1 MSFWRSD
8 YRALGQTLTSGRLG
22 VDLPQPNS
30 SEMRIAAFNPAL
42 VEEMSLGMNLADM
55 GSVSAWIQS
64 APQPMAMAYAGHQYG
79 HFTMLGDG
87 RAQLLGEWQNDL
99 GICYDV
105 HLKGSGPT
113 PFARG
118 GDGYATLHA
127 MLREFIITEALHA
140 LGVPTTRSLMVLE
153 TPYKVWREMDQRGG
167 MLLRTAPH
175 HVRIG
180 TLEYAIR
187 AFCSQDYAR
196 YVMAIL
202 NRSVELWNGAKAL
215 EQGRS
220 LYGVGAL
227 EPEAVRCYFEEWS
240 RRQAELLAHWMRV
253 GFVHGVL
260 NTDNISLMGMT
271 LDLGPCA
278 FVNAYDLKRSF
289 SSIDQYGRYAWGRQ
303 SEIMDWN
310 AGVLLSC
317 LLPLLDG
324 DRNEGR
330 AVLIAQDLLLQ
341 YRSGVEQALKRM
353 QWMKLGLDPQ
363 RYSNHEEARS
373 LVSDWQVWLEESRP
387 DYGLAYL
394 NLEEILQ
401 QAMQQDWEPL
411 TNHGQVKESTRMQ
424 ATLDLPTKDW
434 VARWIHFLEGV
445 GEGACLS
452 SLALMQSQNPS
463 MIPRNHLVEDALDQ
477 KVFHDRDAGW
487 DELLKAIRE
496 PYQRSELQRRL
507 NQPPPLGD
515 AGYCTFCGT

>member
-1 MSFWRSD
+1 
-8 YRALGQTLTSGRLG
+8 
-22 VDLPQPNS
+22 
-30 SEMRIAAFNPAL
+30 MRIAAFNPAL
-42 VEEMSLGMNLADM
+42 AEEMCLGTVQADM
-55 GSVSAWIQS
+55 DLVSGWIQS
-64 APQPMAMAYAGHQYG
+64 ASQPMAMAYAGHQYG

-87 RAQLLGEWQNDL
+87 RALLLGEWQNDS

-127 MLREFIITEALHA
+127 MLREFIISEALHA

-153 TPYKVWREMDQRGG
+153 TPHKVWREVDQRGG
-167 MLLRTAPH
+167 ILFRTAPH

-180 TLEYAIR
+180 TLEYAVR
-187 AFCSQDYAR
+187 AFSPEDYAR
-196 YVMAIL
+196 YAMAIL
-202 NRSVELWNGAKAL
+202 NRSMEHWNGAKAYEL
-215 EQGRS
+215 GHS
-220 LYGVGAL
+220 LYGNGGFD
-227 EPEAVRCYFEEWS
+227 PETVRCCFEEWS

-253 GFVHGVL
+253 GFAHGVL

-278 FVNAYDLKRSF
+278 FVNTYDLNRSF
-289 SSIDQYGRYAWGRQ
+289 SSIDQCGRYAWGRQ
-303 SEIMDWN
+303 SEIMEWN

-324 DRNEGR
+324 DRNEAKAMG
-330 AVLIAQDLLLQ
+330 IAQDLLQQ

-363 RYSNHEEARS
+363 RYTNHEEARS
-373 LVSDWQVWLEESRP
+373 LVTDWQGWLEEYRP
-387 DYGLAYL
+387 DYSLAYL

-401 QAMQQDWEPL
+401 QAMQQDSEPL
-411 TNHGQVKESTRMQ
+411 TNQGQVKEPTRRQ
-424 ATLDLPTKDW
+424 ASVGLLPKDW
-434 VARWIHFLEGV
+434 VARWIHFLEGG
-445 GEGACLS
+445 GEGARLS

-477 KVFHDRDAGW
+477 KVLHDRNAVW

>member
-1 MSFWRSD
+1 
-8 YRALGQTLTSGRLG
+8 
-22 VDLPQPNS
+22 
-30 SEMRIAAFNPAL
+30 MRIAAFNPAL
-42 VEEMSLGMNLADM
+42 AEEMSLGMNLADM

-153 TPYKVWREMDQRGG
+153 TPHKVWREMDQRGG
-167 MLLRTAPH
+167 MLFRTAPH

-187 AFCSQDYAR
+187 AFSPEDYAR
-196 YVMAIL
+196 YAMAIL
-202 NRSVELWNGAKAL
+202 NRSLEHWNGAKAF
-215 EQGRS
+215 EQGHS
-220 LYGVGAL
+220 LYGNGGFD
-227 EPEAVRCYFEEWS
+227 PETVRCYFEEWS

-253 GFVHGVL
+253 GFAHGVL
-260 NTDNISLMGMT
+260 NTDNISLVGMT

-278 FVNAYDLKRSF
+278 FVNTYDLNRSF
-289 SSIDQYGRYAWGRQ
+289 SSIDQNARYAWGRQ
-303 SEIMDWN
+303 SEIMEWN

-324 DRNEGR
+324 DCNEGR
-330 AVLIAQDLLLQ
+330 AMGIAQDLLQQ
-341 YRSGVEQALKRM
+341 YRSQVEHALKRM
-353 QWMKLGLDPQ
+353 HWMKLGLDPQ
-363 RYSNHEEARS
+363 RYSSHEEACS
-373 LVSDWQVWLEESRP
+373 LVSDWQVWLKESRP

-401 QAMQQDWEPL
+401 QAMQLDSGTSSNQGQDM
-411 TNHGQVKESTRMQ
+411 ESSMRQ
-424 ATLDLPTKDW
+424 RSVDLPPKGW
-434 VARWIHFLEGV
+434 VARWIRFLKEAGD
-445 GEGACLS
+445 GACLS
-452 SLALMQSQNPS
+452 SLAMMQNQNPA
-463 MIPRNHLVEDALDQ
+463 MIPRNHLVEHALDQ
-477 KVFHDRDAGW
+477 KVLHDRDAGW

>member
-1 MSFWRSD
+1 LSFWRSD

-22 VDLPQPNS
+22 VDMPQPNGLG
-30 SEMRIAAFNPAL
+30 MRIAVFNQAL
-42 VEEMSLGMNLADM
+42 AEEMSLEWAHADM
-55 GSVSAWIQS
+55 DSVSGWIQS
-64 APQPMAMAYAGHQYG
+64 TSQPMAMAYAGHQYG
-79 HFTMLGDG
+79 YFTMLGDG
-87 RAQLLGEWQNDL
+87 RALLLGEWQNDL

-167 MLLRTAPH
+167 LLLRTAPH

-180 TLEYAIR
+180 TLEYANR
-187 AFCSQDYAR
+187 ALSPEDYAR
-196 YVMAIL
+196 YAMVIL
-202 NRSVELWNGAKAL
+202 NRSIGLWNGANAL

-220 LYGVGAL
+220 LYGVGDFD
-227 EPEAVRCYFEEWS
+227 PEAVRCYFEEWS

-253 GFVHGVL
+253 GFAHGVL

-278 FVNAYDLKRSF
+278 FVNTYDLKRSF

-303 SEIMDWN
+303 SEIMEWN

-317 LLPLLDG
+317 LLPLLDS
-324 DRNEGR
+324 DHNERR
-330 AVLIAQDLLLQ
+330 AVLIAQDLLQQ
-341 YRSGVEQALKRM
+341 YRFCVEQALKRM

-363 RYSNHEEARS
+363 RFSNHEEACS

-387 DYGLAYL
+387 DYALSYL
-394 NLEEILQ
+394 NLEVILQ
-401 QAMQQDWEPL
+401 EAMQFDSKSYPVQGGL
-411 TNHGQVKESTRMQ
+411 LESSSRHISV
-424 ATLDLPTKDW
+424 DLPSRDW
-434 VARWIHFLEGV
+434 VARWINFLEGA
-445 GEGACLS
+445 GDGACLS
-452 SLALMQSQNPS
+452 SLAQMQSQNPS

-477 KVFHDRDAGW
+477 KVLHDRDAGW